1 MPALAHLPPFRL
13 ALLLAPLFVVG
24 FGAGALRALAHRPGI
39 PDRRRRAL
47 SAAWVL
53 LLLAGGPLWIV
64 AAGLLAARR

>member
-1 MPALAHLPPFRL
+1 MLSGPTLLETAILWIPLL
-13 ALLLAPLFVVG
+13 ALG
-24 FGAGALRALAHRPGI
+24 FAAGALRALARRPGV

-64 AAGLLAARR
+64 AAGLLAGRR